1 MTRNKKKW
9 FLFLEIGVALLLVVS
24 LAWRMV
30 EREREIR
37 LSQVAEQAMEK
48 AYDIKA
54 TPEGQK
60 VVARIGDFAISY
72 GDVNVLAQELLIYQI
87 KKPEE
92 LRPLTTEDMQFA
104 FNEFTFKALNAMAAR
119 ERGVV
124 LDWDE
129 VKEKRKIECEAFAS
143 RPGRYGGMCGV
154 ARSRLRHLEDDRIYN
169 IVLIIS
175 REIMSGEEVKQV
187 QQMDSVEGISLLGQL
202 SQERLKATARKYPLL
217 IYDNRF
223 QQPLW
228 VEQLE
233 NVNPGI

>member
-9 FLFLEIGVALLLVVS
+9 FLFLGIGVALLLVVS

-129 VKEKRKIECEAFAS
+129 VKEKRKMRYFAS
-143 RPGRYGGMCGV
+143 FYPIIIFTLFTFFSMIKEVWSSCGSGRSSTYF
-154 ARSRLRHLEDDRIYN
+154 
-169 IVLIIS
+169 
-175 REIMSGEEVKQV
+175 
-187 QQMDSVEGISLLGQL
+187 
-202 SQERLKATARKYPLL
+202 
-217 IYDNRF
+217 F
-223 QQPLW
+223 Q
-228 VEQLE
+228 
-233 NVNPGI
+233 